1 MPRPESVT
9 HEDIVRWDEQIDQD
23 PDMGL
28 MGTFAIIREVC
39 YAGAWMAEELERLQC
54 PDELIARMQYTG
66 GSMSFGKDPWQIF
79 ASLLQQYNN
88 NELEFELEPDAIS
101 AQTN

>member
-9 HEDIVRWDEQIDQD
+9 NEDIARWDEEIDND

-54 PDELIARMQYTG
+54 PDELI
-66 GSMSFGKDPWQIF
+66 GKDPWEVF
-79 ASLLQQYNN
+79 ASLLRQYKN

-101 AQTN
+101 PQAN